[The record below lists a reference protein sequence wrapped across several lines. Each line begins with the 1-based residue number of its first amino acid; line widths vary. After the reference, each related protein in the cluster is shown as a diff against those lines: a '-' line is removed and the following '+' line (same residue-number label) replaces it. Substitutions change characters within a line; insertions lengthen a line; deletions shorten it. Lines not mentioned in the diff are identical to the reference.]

1 MSHICISICFSCSC
15 SSSCWLIHLSS
26 YLAIYLST
34 YLLIYPS
41 IHLSIDL
48 SICKFENTY
57 QSVYLQVWKRS
68 NSARLPQLLNL
79 ITSKRKQFCK
89 TSSVL
94 ENEAILRDVLSFWS
108 WQHQKRSNPARLPS
122 IMESCVQS
130 WWPVSKVL
138 CLPRKSEARSHK
150 IIFPK
155 LKIWCSKNPYKLAGG
170 PRPTPSPSRTF
181 PSHQWRLV
189 RCAPTWYVQIQKQ
202 HRCLYNRIHHKV
214 SVWSV
219 GFFCGST
226 VAAMR
231 EIQSVKSPLDT
242 KKSWDVTR
250 IVSFFNTSK
259 LLTW

>member
-1 MSHICISICFSCSC
+1 MLQKS
-15 SSSCWLIHLSS
+15 
-26 YLAIYLST
+26 
-34 YLLIYPS
+34 
-41 IHLSIDL
+41 
-48 SICKFENTY
+48 
-57 QSVYLQVWKRS
+57 LQV
-68 NSARLPQLLNL
+68 
-79 ITSKRKQFCK
+79 
-89 TSSVL
+89 
-94 ENEAILRDVLSFWS
+94 S
-108 WQHQKRSNPARLPS
+108 W
-122 IMESCVQS
+122 
-130 WWPVSKVL
+130 
-138 CLPRKSEARSHK
+138 
-150 IIFPK
+150 
-155 LKIWCSKNPYKLAGG
+155 G

-250 IVSFFNTSK
+250 IVSFFQHFKIAHLVDRICVCVCANMLRHMWAPGCSQSICGRKFDTVIDSRSSFSK
-259 LLTW
+259 FLQLCFIQARVVLLQDHRGFAGVEVQGAIPVLWLDASDHNHLAFKFGNLLHKTIL